1 MMRWGGLIV
10 ALAVPVVALA
20 VPVELHYFW
29 AATCPDC
36 QVMKVYLRTLAADY
50 PDLRIIEHEVAYSA
64 SEFRLMVDLAAAYGV
79 TEVATPVVVVGD
91 LASVGI
97 GRAAELRIA
106 EEVARCAAEGC
117 ESPLTRLHPVPIP
130 PPDDEGAPPGSG
142 SWGVVLVFGLV
153 AVLLVAWIVTR

>member
-1 MMRWGGLIV
+1 MMRRVGLIV
-10 ALAVPVVALA
+10 ALVFPVMALA
-20 VPVELHYFW
+20 APVELHYFW

-36 QVMKVYLRTLAADY
+36 SVMKTYLADLATEF
-50 PDLRIIEHEVAYSA
+50 PELRIVAHEVGYSA

-130 PPDDEGAPPGSG
+130 PPDDESAPPGSS
-142 SWGVVLVFGLV
+142 SWGVVLVFGLA
-153 AVLLVAWIVTR
+153 AVLLVAWILTR